1 MSISFDD
8 FDIFELFLSEPENI
22 VCEDGKSGVVF
33 KKSNGEEKL
42 ELTIF
47 PDYNVIC
54 VRIFWRESKIID
66 VSLTDISKIEKIEK
80 RERYLIVYKGK
91 DVIAS
96 ILLSDRMNIAINN
109 KDMW

>member
-8 FDIFELFLSEPENI
+8 FDIFELFLSEPEHI
-22 VCEDGKSGVVF
+22 SCEDGKSGVVF

-47 PDYNVIC
+47 SDYNVIY
-54 VRIFWRESKIID
+54 VRIFWHESKIID
-66 VSLTDISKIEKIEK
+66 VSLTDISKIEK
-80 RERYLIVYKGK
+80 RERYLIIYKGK
-91 DVIAS
+91 DIIAS